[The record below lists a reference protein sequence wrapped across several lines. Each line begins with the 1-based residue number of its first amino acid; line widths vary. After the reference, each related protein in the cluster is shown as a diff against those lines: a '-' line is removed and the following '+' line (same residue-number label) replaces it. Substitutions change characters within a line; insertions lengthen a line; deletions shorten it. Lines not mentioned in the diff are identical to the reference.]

1 MIPDGKRRETPARTG
16 SYEKMTSETQK
27 ITEERERAE
36 KWH

>member
-1 MIPDGKRRETPARTG
+1 MIPDGKRGGIPARTG